1 MAKKASE
8 PDPEVLNRVAA
19 FLSEFP
25 GYAFCNDCLSS
36 RLSLNPKVAW
46 SAAVALGDSPEF
58 EVDHGVCSHCL
69 DQIEDVAHVRWELP
83 SDETKPEPHRKPR
96 IRFTAGSSGDNQ

>member
-8 PDPEVLNRVAA
+8 PDPELLNRVAG
-19 FLSEFP
+19 FLSEYP

-36 RLSLNPKVAW
+36 RLSLNPTVAW
-46 SAAVALGDSPEF
+46 SAALTLGDSPEF

-83 SDETKPEPHRKPR
+83 SDEAKPNLPEKPR
-96 IRFTAGSSGDNQ
+96 IRFTARSTSDDQ